1 MKTLNLKVDGM
12 TCSSCEVIIE
22 RNLRKIS
29 GVEKV
34 HASKAREEAEVECS
48 DDVTLA
54 QLQDAVK
61 EKGYSLSIKDDS
73 EDNADNLSAKSSS
86 AKGSFILKDKQRYS
100 EIGAVVVMIIGLYIL
115 LKQTDLLPQ
124 NLGVTDNM
132 SYGFIFVLGLV
143 AAMST
148 CLAVSGG
155 LLLAI
160 AAKYNEKNPLASG
173 WQKFKPHIF
182 FNVGRIA
189 SYTLLG
195 GAIGALGSVFT
206 ISPAAAGIVTILAS
220 VIMIIMGLQLL
231 GIFPWLNS
239 VQIKMPKFLA
249 HKIYDAGSQKTGK
262 TSAFLFGAAT
272 FFLPCGFTQAL
283 QLYVLG
289 SGDFTTGAL
298 TMLAFSIGTLPSLAS
313 IGVFSSFAKGSFK
326 QYFTTFAA
334 VLIIILGAVNFAPG
348 FNLTGAVIA
357 LPADDNPS
365 GDVPDY
371 IPLVDGKQVI
381 NMAVNGFDYSPDT
394 FTLKKGVPVEWRIDG
409 KGAQGCARIISV
421 PALGIME
428 QLSSDVKTIEFTP
441 QKTGKIKF
449 SCGMGMA
456 GPGFF
461 EVVA

>member
-12 TCSSCEVIIE
+12 TCASCEVIIE
-22 RNLRKIS
+22 RNLRKVS

-34 HASKAREEAEVECS
+34 HVSRAKEEAEIKCS
-48 DDVTLA
+48 DDVSIA

-61 EKGYSLSIKDDS
+61 EKGYLLSVKDNLG
-73 EDNADNLSAKSSS
+73 DNAGSS
-86 AKGSFILKDKQRYS
+86 ANKSFILKDKQRYS

-132 SYGFIFVLGLV
+132 SYGFIFILGLV

-182 FNVGRIA
+182 FNVGRII

-195 GAIGALGSVFT
+195 GAIGALGSIFT
-206 ISPAAAGIVTILAS
+206 ISPAAAGIITILAS

-231 GIFPWLNS
+231 GIFPWLNN

-289 SGDFTTGAL
+289 QGDFTTGAL
-298 TMLAFSIGTLPSLAS
+298 TMLAFSIGTLPSLAG

-334 VLIIILGAVNFAPG
+334 VLVIFLGVINFAPG
-348 FNLTGAVIA
+348 YNLTGAVIA
-357 LPADDNPS
+357 LPTGDNPL
-365 GDVPDY
+365 GDNVPGD

-461 EVVA
+461 EVIA